1 MSDPIT
7 APTAEKPSTN
17 LVRRPRFLPPIDSR
31 GYHLLL
37 GAVAI
42 LILGPLGGIT
52 AAFMNFSLGFLV
64 GGQVLAGIL
73 GSAVTFGYGS
83 EGKHGANYIQ
93 TMAASVAGMCG
104 MAVLA
109 QAMVWLGLP
118 QPPAWQLV
126 LYFLCIG
133 MFGVGV
139 GMLYTPILVD
149 RMELL
154 FPSGFAVANIL
165 GALSD
170 RELLKRSIAKL
181 ASGMA
186 AGYVIGVSSLNISWF
201 ARFGLSGSAVA
212 VLEKASISASTLGAG
227 IDCGRADRYPG
238 PRGWPDRYLANPS
251 SD

>member
-17 LVRRPRFLPPIDSR
+17 LVRRPRFLPPIGSR

-52 AAFMNFSLGFLV
+52 AVFMNFSVGFFV

-133 MFGVGV
+133 MFGVG
-139 GMLYTPILVD
+139 
-149 RMELL
+149 
-154 FPSGFAVANIL
+154 
-165 GALSD
+165 ALSISGYQKYEHWMPA
-170 RELLKRSIAKL
+170 RTAGSRPLVAHGL
-181 ASGMA
+181 AQ
-186 AGYVIGVSSLNISWF
+186 
-201 ARFGLSGSAVA
+201 
-212 VLEKASISASTLGAG
+212 EH
-227 IDCGRADRYPG
+227 
-238 PRGWPDRYLANPS
+238 
-251 SD
+251 